1 MVSAPLSPAMECFQ
15 RLPNDAEFAMRQRNK
30 LLSQPPEF
38 FEKVFGGQ
46 MPSMQEKLFWI
57 EERVREAATWTM
69 YRNSLYLV
77 VIEMTA
83 PLIHACIRRH
93 DGRPCTDWNHLQQIK
108 SELIGPEHE
117 AVELFPA
124 ESRLINTTNEYHL
137 WAHPK
142 SGYRFPFGF
151 ATERCVL
158 DQEPDQTGSMFALS
172 TG

>member
-1 MVSAPLSPAMECFQ
+1 MLLVETPPRNMAPAPTAPVMERFE
-15 RLPNDAEFAMRQRNK
+15 RMPNDAAFAMQQRNT

-38 FEKVFGGQ
+38 FAGVFGGRT
-46 MPSMQEKLFWI
+46 PSLQEKLFWI
-57 EERVREAATWTM
+57 EERVRESASWTM
-69 YRNSLYLV
+69 FRNNFYFV
-77 VIEMTA
+77 VIELTS

-137 WAHPK
+137 WAHPH
-142 SGYRFPFGF
+142 SGFRFPFGF
-151 ATERCVL
+151 GADRCVL
-158 DQEPDQTGSMFALS
+158 DQVPA
-172 TG
+172 

>member
-1 MVSAPLSPAMECFQ
+1 MPAPVSPAMERFQ
-15 RLPNDAEFAMRQRNK
+15 RVANDAAFAMQQRNT

-38 FEKVFGGQ
+38 FQKIFGGR
-46 MPSMQEKLFWI
+46 MPTLQEKLFWI

-77 VIEMTA
+77 VIEKTA
-83 PLIHACIRRH
+83 PLIHACVRRL
-93 DGRPCTDWNHLQQIK
+93 DGLPCTDWNHLQQIK

-124 ESRLINTTNEYHL
+124 ESRLINTANEYHL

-158 DQEPDQTGSMFALS
+158 DQAEDQTGNMFVVS